1 MNGIGDRESPCR
13 VRPAK
18 LIRFDFPAS
27 HWNGMP
33 PHTSYA
39 RFARPLAWILLVA
52 AAVFGAG
59 YWWLLGRPVNLPDSP
74 TAKIACVSYA
84 PFRLKGETPF
94 DLHAFIPPER
104 IEADLKALSTRF
116 DCVRT
121 YSMGQGLGAVPDIAG
136 RYGMKVLM
144 GIWLGRDAAAN
155 EREIKLGIE
164 AARRD
169 HESLRGIVV
178 GNEVMLRG
186 ELSEKALAAYI
197 ARVNEAT
204 DVPVTYADVWEFWL
218 KHPALAK
225 VTDYL
230 TIHILPYWEDEP
242 VSPERAV
249 HHVADVYQ
257 RVKARFPG
265 KAIMIGETGWPSQ
278 GRTRRDAGASLVNEA
293 RYLRE
298 FLDYAATV
306 DMPYNVIEAF
316 DQPWK
321 RDLEGTVGGYW
332 GIFDVDAK
340 PKFAMTGPVVEEPRW
355 AWAIGAGGAC
365 AVVFLLV
372 GTVRRRWHGLA
383 GWLSLLLA
391 GFATGTAL
399 AAHARL
405 LAFACRDTLEWAVG
419 IGIGAVALF
428 TASSLSRA
436 VAARLASP
444 VNPAAVAPR
453 PVERR
458 VLGIVWAGVF
468 TPQRFFWMFVLTLY
482 GILMVFNGRYRDFP
496 VGLFALPCI
505 GFLLLAML
513 RTREE
518 ALMPLVEERLLAIW
532 LVLLG
537 AAVVVQE
544 NGANLVSWGWLVLNL
559 ALAVPVL
566 WAWRRASGLA
576 RV

>member
-1 MNGIGDRESPCR
+1 
-13 VRPAK
+13 
-18 LIRFDFPAS
+18 
-27 HWNGMP
+27 MP

-39 RFARPLAWILLVA
+39 RFARPLAWILLAA

-94 DLHAFIPPER
+94 DLNAFIPPER
-104 IEADLKALSTRF
+104 IDADLKALSARF

-121 YSMGQGLGAVPDIAG
+121 YSMSQGLGAVPDIAG

-144 GIWLGRDAAAN
+144 GIWLGRDPAAN

-169 HESLRGIVV
+169 HDNLRGIVV

-197 ARVNEAT
+197 ARVNDAT

-242 VSPERAV
+242 VAPERAV
-249 HHVADVYQ
+249 RHVADVYQ
-257 RVKARFPG
+257 QMKARFPG
-265 KAIMIGETGWPSQ
+265 KSIMIGETGWPSQ
-278 GRTRRDAGASLVNEA
+278 GRTRRDASASLVNEA

-355 AWAIGAGGAC
+355 TWAIGAGGAG
-365 AVVFLLV
+365 AVLFLLV
-372 GTVRRRWHGLA
+372 GTVRRRWHGLS
-383 GWLSLLLA
+383 GWLSLALA
-391 GFATGTAL
+391 GFAAGTAL

-405 LAFACRDTLEWAVG
+405 LAFACRNTLEWAVG
-419 IGIGAVALF
+419 IGIGVVALF
-428 TASSLSRA
+428 TALSLSRTI
-436 VAARLASP
+436 AARLASP
-444 VNPAAVAPR
+444 INPAAVAPR
-453 PVERR
+453 PGERR
-458 VLGIVWAGVF
+458 ILGIAWSGVF

-496 VGLFALPCI
+496 VGLFALPSI

-566 WAWRRASGLA
+566 GAWHRARR
-576 RV
+576 RVITP

>member
-1 MNGIGDRESPCR
+1 MSPLT
-13 VRPAK
+13 P
-18 LIRFDFPAS
+18 
-27 HWNGMP
+27 
-33 PHTSYA
+33 YA
-39 RFARPLAWILLVA
+39 RFARPLAWIVLIA
-52 AAVFGAG
+52 AALFGAA
-59 YWWLLGRPVNLPDSP
+59 YWWQLGRPVNLPDSP

-94 DLHAFIPPER
+94 DLHAFVPPER
-104 IEADLKALSTRF
+104 IEEDLKALSTRF

-121 YSMGQGLGAVPDIAG
+121 YSMSQGLGAVPDIAG

-144 GIWLGRDAAAN
+144 GIWLGRDPVAN

-164 AARRD
+164 AAKRD
-169 HESLRGIVV
+169 HDSLRGIVV
-178 GNEVMLRG
+178 GNEVLLRG

-197 ARVNEAT
+197 RKVNDAT
-204 DVPVTYADVWEFWL
+204 DVPVTYADVWEFWQ

-225 VTDYL
+225 ATDYL

-242 VSPERAV
+242 VAPERAV

-257 RVKARFPG
+257 KMKAEFPG
-265 KAIMIGETGWPSQ
+265 KQIMIGETGWPSQ
-278 GRTRRDAGASLVNEA
+278 GRTRRDASASLVNEA
-293 RYLRE
+293 RYMRE
-298 FLDYAATV
+298 FLNYAATV

-355 AWAIGAGGAC
+355 TWAIATGVVGAL
-365 AVVFLLV
+365 VFLVAGLF
-372 GTVRRRWHGLA
+372 RRRWHGVA
-383 GWLSLLLA
+383 GWLSLALS

-405 LAFACRDTLEWAVG
+405 LLFSCRNTIEWATGIAVG
-419 IGIGAVALF
+419 VLGLLTALSLARAI
-428 TASSLSRA
+428 AS
-436 VAARLASP
+436 RLASP
-444 VNPAAVAPR
+444 VNPAAVAP
-453 PVERR
+453 PPTERR
-458 VLGIVWAGVF
+458 RLGIAWSDAF

-482 GILMVFNGRYRDFP
+482 GILLVFNGRYRDFP
-496 VGLFALPCI
+496 IGLFALPCI
-505 GFLLLAML
+505 GFFLLGLL
-513 RTREE
+513 RTREDV
-518 ALMPLVEERLLAIW
+518 LMPLVEERLLAIW

-544 NGANLVSWGWLVLNL
+544 IGANVVSWGWLLLNL
-559 ALAVPVL
+559 ALAIPVL
-566 WAWRRASGLA
+566 TAWRRARNPS
-576 RV
+576 